1 MPFHAQ
7 AVKQNRI
14 RFKFRFNLFSSLSI
28 PFLLVLLLF
37 VLLPFFFI
45 VFYSFARTT
54 DSRLYLTLDNFA
66 NFVSDVDFLKSL
78 GLSLWF
84 AFLTTIFTLL
94 IGYPVAYFMAKSSP
108 KVRNII
114 NILITFPMWI
124 NMLLRTIAW
133 KQILDD
139 NGPIISLLKM
149 IGLNNVHIIGTD
161 FAVVLGLVYVY
172 LPFVIIPIYT
182 GLVKIENSL
191 LEASMDLGANRHKS
205 FVKVT
210 LPLSIPGVISGI
222 TMVFLPAATTL
233 VIPKYLGG
241 GLARY
246 RLIGN
251 LIEDYFLKANNYY
264 AGSAIAVVLAI
275 VILFMIYLVNKC
287 DRTVVKEKKNHK
299 GKKLTVGNWGLKH
312 E

>member
-114 NILITFPMWI
+114 NILITFPMCI

-149 IGLNNVHIIGTD
+149 YMSIFH
-161 FAVVLGLVYVY
+161 
-172 LPFVIIPIYT
+172 
-182 GLVKIENSL
+182 L
-191 LEASMDLGANRHKS
+191 L
-205 FVKVT
+205 
-210 LPLSIPGVISGI
+210 
-222 TMVFLPAATTL
+222 
-233 VIPKYLGG
+233 
-241 GLARY
+241 
-246 RLIGN
+246 
-251 LIEDYFLKANNYY
+251 
-264 AGSAIAVVLAI
+264 
-275 VILFMIYLVNKC
+275 LFQFIQA
-287 DRTVVKEKKNHK
+287 
-299 GKKLTVGNWGLKH
+299 
-312 E
+312 

>member
-7 AVKQNRI
+7 VVKQNRI

-161 FAVVLGLVYVY
+161 FAAVLGLVYVY

-299 GKKLTVGNWGLKH
+299 GKKLTVGKGAKA
-312 E
+312 

>member
-7 AVKQNRI
+7 AVRANKLH
-14 RFKFRFNLFSSLSI
+14 FKFRFNLFSALSI
-28 PFLLVLLLF
+28 PFLLILFFF

-45 VFYSFARTT
+45 IFYSFAKTT
-54 DSRLYLTLDNFA
+54 DSRLYLTLDNFV
-66 NFVSDVDFLKSL
+66 NFVRDRNFLLSL

-84 AFLTTIFTLL
+84 ALLTTIFSLL
-94 IGYPVAYFMAKSSP
+94 IGYPVAYFMARTTA
-108 KVRNII
+108 KVRSVMVL
-114 NILITFPMWI
+114 LITAPMWI

-139 NGPIISLLKM
+139 GGPIVALLEA
-149 IGLNNVHIIGTD
+149 IGLSGVKIIGTD

-182 GLVKIENSL
+182 SLMKVDRSL
-191 LEASMDLGANRHKS
+191 LEASMDLGASRYKS
-205 FVKVT
+205 FFRVS

-246 RLIGN
+246 QLIGT
-251 LIEDYFLKANNYY
+251 LIEKYFINTGNYY
-264 AGSAIAVVLAI
+264 FGSAIAVTLAL
-275 VILFMIYLVNKC
+275 VILLMMFVVNKC
-287 DRTVVKEKKNHK
+287 DRTNVKDRTGAVRPGPLGE
-299 GKKLTVGNWGLKH
+299 VSA
-312 E
+312 